1 MAGHVKEDLQA
12 MNEMDCLLTCIW
24 SDFNV
29 VEPESSLEG
38 SYLVFD
44 AVHGCIQRS
53 GKASSV
59 TIATRWYENIYR

>member
-1 MAGHVKEDLQA
+1 MAGHVKADLQA

-29 VEPESSLEG
+29 VEPESRLEG

-44 AVHGCIQRS
+44 AIHGRI
-53 GKASSV
+53 
-59 TIATRWYENIYR
+59 